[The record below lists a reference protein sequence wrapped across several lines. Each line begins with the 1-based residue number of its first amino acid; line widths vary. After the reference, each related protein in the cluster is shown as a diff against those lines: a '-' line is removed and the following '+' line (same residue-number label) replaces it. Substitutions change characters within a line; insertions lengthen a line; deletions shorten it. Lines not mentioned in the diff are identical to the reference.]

1 MAKTRTIKPE
11 FWEDEKVGMLPI
23 PCRLFFIG
31 CWNFADD
38 YGVIK
43 GNPALLKSQ
52 IFPYDENLRVSEV
65 KKWLN
70 ALVEAR
76 MLVPIILDDANQR
89 PAEESYYVIRTFRSH
104 QVLDKR
110 FTKSYLGKDE
120 NFVKSLIDKA
130 LSYYD
135 EYTACTRRVPNVNTA
150 SPLETKEEKT
160 KKESAKEKNKKE
172 ENNTTPTTAC
182 AYACEETSGASPL
195 PVYEKFLASSLK
207 SQAWLETLAMNYHMG
222 VPILKGLLRDFLTD
236 NICRGFDDRGK
247 TLRDFRSHF
256 NNWLLVRLRVE
267 KEQQEKQ
274 SDNGNRQGNGAA
286 ATAEQRIAE
295 AADLVR
301 RRLERDDAQT
311 LR

>member
-1 MAKTRTIKPE
+1 MARIRTIKPE
-11 FWEDEKVGMLPI
+11 FWEDEKVGRLPI

-76 MLVPIILDDANQR
+76 MLIPIILDDANKR
-89 PAEESYYVIRTFRSH
+89 LAEESYYVIRTFRSH

-120 NFVKSLIDKA
+120 GFVKSLIDKA
-130 LSYYD
+130 LSHYAVN
-135 EYTACTRRVPNVNTA
+135 TPGTRREHAGDTPCPHV
-150 SPLETKEEKT
+150 TKDEKT

-172 ENNTTPTTAC
+172 ENNTTPTTAPVC
-182 AYACEETSGASPL
+182 ACEEAPEAPPL
-195 PVYEKFLASSLK
+195 SSYRKFLASSLK
-207 SQAWLETLAMNYHMG
+207 SQAWLETLAMNYHMD
-222 VPILKGLLRDFLTD
+222 VPRLKDLLHDFLTD

-247 TLRDFRSHF
+247 TLRDFKSHF

-274 SDNGNRQGNGAA
+274 RDNGNRQGNGAA
-286 ATAEQRIAE
+286 ATFEQRRNG
-295 AADLVR
+295 AANLVSEILAR
-301 RRLERDDAQT
+301 NGAQDT
-311 LR
+311 

>member
-1 MAKTRTIKPE
+1 M
-11 FWEDEKVGMLPI
+11 PI

-76 MLVPIILDDANQR
+76 MLIPIILDDANQR

-130 LSYYD
+130 LSHYD
-135 EYTACTRRVPNVNTA
+135 VNTA
-150 SPLETKEEKT
+150 CNPREHVVDPPLE
-160 KKESAKEKNKKE
+160 KEKEKERNKKGTNVPKE
-172 ENNTTPTTAC
+172 RAADAATL
-182 AYACEETSGASPL
+182 SRK
-195 PVYEKFLASSLK
+195 EKFGKSLIPYVEK
-207 SQAWLETLAMNYHMG
+207 YGKDM
-222 VPILKGLLRDFLTD
+222 VRDF
-236 NICRGFDDRGK
+236 FDYWTEMNQSKSKMR
-247 TLRDFRSHF
+247 F
-256 NNWLLVRLRVE
+256 
-267 KEQQEKQ
+267 EQQPTWETAK
-274 SDNGNRQGNGAA
+274 RL
-286 ATAEQRIAE
+286 ATWAKRDKNYAENTKGHE
-295 AADLVR
+295 DR
-301 RRLERDDAQT
+301 RRGHEVAASGEKDYNST
-311 LR
+311 F